1 MEFFVTL
8 IIGWKLVA
16 KYIFFGTDT
25 LSKTGILMKLNE
37 NLVIILG
44 SSLSRGSVKRIDM
57 QTFALT

>member
-1 MEFFVTL
+1 M
-8 IIGWKLVA
+8 A
-16 KYIFFGTDT
+16 KYIFFRTDT

-44 SSLSRGSVKRIDM
+44 SSLSRGLVKRIDM